1 MAEIKQESNI
11 LNQGVKGND
20 GLAIQQLIE
29 QNLKEARFC
38 FLAKITALNGAKVAC
53 VDISKRN
60 DKAKNPI
67 LNNVLV
73 AQPKS
78 GAWKI
83 QFNLKVGDIGLC
95 VVNDTDLSLYKQSN
109 SSDFIVSTD
118 RGHDMNDAIFLP
130 LSLNAQ
136 ENTQELDFIISDNEN
151 QNFIKFKG
159 GKLDIQSQ
167 DMATIKAQL
176 VTIQSAQTTLKAVL
190 QNLGNILSSAK
201 TTTNN
206 SHQHDSFDSG
216 TKGAINGWKNSLNTL
231 FEN

>member
-1 MAEIKQESNI
+1 MAEIKQEPNI

-20 GLAIQQLIE
+20 GLAVQQLIE

-60 DKAKNPI
+60 DKANNPI

-95 VVNDTDLSLYKQSN
+95 VVNDTDLSLYKQNN
-109 SSDFIVSTD
+109 SGDFIVSTD
-118 RGHDMNDAIFLP
+118 RAHDMNDAVFLP
-130 LSLNAQ
+130 LSLNTQ
-136 ENTQELDFIISDNEN
+136 ENTQDLDFIISDNEN

-159 GKLDIQSQ
+159 GKLNIQSQ
-167 DMATIKAQL
+167 DITTIKAQL

-206 SHQHDSFDSG
+206 SHAHDSFDSG
-216 TKGAINGWKNSLNTL
+216 TKGAINGWKNSLNAL